1 MFKSEIQVQSS
12 MFKLEFKF
20 EFQFRSS
27 SSKFKFEVQFRISS
41 SKFKFKVQVRSSSS
55 KFKILRLPQVLSDN
69 PPDNLGRGFIG
80 YKQPVRRKFLQLL
93 PLLLLGSIT
102 RV

>member
-12 MFKLEFKF
+12 MFKLEV
-20 EFQFRSS
+20 QVRISI
-27 SSKFKFEVQFRISS
+27 SKFKFEVQVRSSISNY
-41 SKFKFKVQVRSSSS
+41 KFEVQVQSSSS
-55 KFKILRLPQVLSDN
+55 KFKVLRLPQVLSDN

-80 YKQPVRRKFLQLL
+80 CKQPVRRKFLQLL